1 VSAAALTSESCGTT
15 PGPTLTVPSRVLGS
29 LTLPA
34 EALLTFPEGIFG
46 FPEHRRFALLQAAQ
60 GELYWLQS
68 VDDPDLTFLLA
79 DPFHYFPGYALDL
92 PPDDAFVIQVTNL
105 SDVVIL
111 AIVTLGRGGESATAN
126 LQGPVAINPRTHL
139 GRQLVINGP
148 GADVRAPLELT
159 VAGR

>member
-1 VSAAALTSESCGTT
+1 MLM
-15 PGPTLTVPSRVLGS
+15 VPSRALGS

-60 GELYWLQS
+60 RELYWLQS

-92 PPDDAFVIQVTNL
+92 PRDDASVIQVTKL

-111 AIVTLGRGGESATAN
+111 AIVTLGRGGEQATAN
-126 LQGPVAINPRTHL
+126 LQGPVAINLSARL
-139 GRQLVINGP
+139 GRQVVNNDP
-148 GADVRAPLELT
+148 GAEVRAPLELA
-159 VAGR
+159 VGAK